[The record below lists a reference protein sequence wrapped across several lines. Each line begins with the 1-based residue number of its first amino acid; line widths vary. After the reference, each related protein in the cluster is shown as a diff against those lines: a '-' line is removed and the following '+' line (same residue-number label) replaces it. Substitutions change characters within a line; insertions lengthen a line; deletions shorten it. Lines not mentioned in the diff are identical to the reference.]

1 LQLGGCG
8 ARITFKVADTFNDR
22 KIGLFG
28 VNYRK
33 KFHTKIDSNVFVGI
47 DFFLGSITSLI

>member
-1 LQLGGCG
+1 M
-8 ARITFKVADTFNDR
+8 ADTFNAR

-33 KFHTKIDSNVFVGI
+33 KFHIKIDSNVFAGI
-47 DFFLGSITSLI
+47 DFFLGSIASLI